1 MRLFTIQPNGCI
13 PLHEHESTE
22 HEIFVVE
29 GQGIIDDGTAKTS
42 VEAGDAIFVKAGET
56 HSFVNSAQRPL
67 RFICVIP
74 I

>member
-1 MRLFTIQPNGCI
+1 MRLFTLDPGGII

-22 HEIFVVE
+22 HEIYVVE
-29 GQGIIDDGTAKTS
+29 GRGIIDDGTAKMA
-42 VEAGDAIFVKAGET
+42 VEAGDAIFVKAGER
-56 HSFVNSAQRPL
+56 HSFVNNMDRSL